1 MIHRKTNH
9 YCICSRVD
17 TLADLTI
24 GSSIPKAGNIFEKE
38 TRFIYLLSSPKKVAL
53 LGIVDFGCVVFKL
66 CGAVEVLEG
75 VGGQRQDH
83 A

>member
-24 GSSIPKAGNIFEKE
+24 GSSIPKAGNIFERE
-38 TRFIYLLSSPKKVAL
+38 THFIYSLSSPKRVAL
-53 LGIVDFGCVVFKL
+53 LGIVDFVVFEL

-75 VGGQRQDH
+75 VVGQRQDH